1 MNKKCKKIIS
11 GPKTFSCG
19 DGKKKIDKSNSICQ
33 WILEKFIKEPQV
45 VVLEVVDP
53 EVVDQ
58 EELPAVVH
66 HYRLVAKI
74 AKNSEKEN
82 VAVTAVVEEAE
93 AAAAAAEVLKFHINI
108 IYAILIV

>member
-1 MNKKCKKIIS
+1 M
-11 GPKTFSCG
+11 
-19 DGKKKIDKSNSICQ
+19 
-33 WILEKFIKEPQV
+33 
-45 VVLEVVDP
+45 VVLEAVDP

-82 VAVTAVVEEAE
+82 VAVIAEAVVVEAE
-93 AAAAAAEVLKFHINI
+93 AAAAEVLKFYMNI
-108 IYAILIV
+108 IYSILILRTS